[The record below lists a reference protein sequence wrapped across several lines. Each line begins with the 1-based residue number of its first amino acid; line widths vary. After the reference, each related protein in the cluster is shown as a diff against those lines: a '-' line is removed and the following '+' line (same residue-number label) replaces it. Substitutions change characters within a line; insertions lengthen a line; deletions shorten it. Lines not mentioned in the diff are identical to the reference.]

1 VDLRDLLEV
10 SRLPYSVANTN
21 TKEIS
26 VCGIA
31 GVFYKGP
38 EPYGPVGKTLVEM
51 CQELFRRGT
60 DSAGFAIYREPQLDS
75 FLVRVDLDSRSA
87 SNGGPKAVAAAAS
100 EVTTVREVQTVDHN
114 VRLVVD
120 SDSDGKLADQIEDRV
135 EGARVFSVGRS
146 MEIIKDL
153 GAAYSLDRTYHV
165 AGFEGSHGIG
175 HTRMATES
183 RVDIA
188 HSHPFWARPFPDIA
202 VVHNG
207 TITNY
212 HKLRRQLE
220 RKGHHFSTENDSEV
234 IAVYIADRLE
244 SGDSLEDAL
253 NGSVRDLDGTFAYL
267 ISTRDGIGLARD
279 QFAMKPLLFAEDD
292 ELVVLASEEC
302 AIRRV
307 LRDPNL
313 VPRELQAKEVRWWL
327 R

>member
-1 VDLRDLLEV
+1 M
-10 SRLPYSVANTN
+10 
-21 TKEIS
+21 
-26 VCGIA
+26 CGIA
-31 GVFYKGP
+31 GVFYKGNDP
-38 EPYGPVGKTLVEM
+38 GPLGRTLVDM
-51 CQELFRRGT
+51 CQELYRRGT
-60 DSAGFAIYREPQLDS
+60 DSVGYAIYGDVPDES
-75 FLVRVDLDSRSA
+75 FVVRVDLEPASA
-87 SNGGPKAVAAAAS
+87 SDGGPGAVVDAAS
-100 EVTTVREVQTVDHN
+100 QVVSVKDWRLSGHN
-114 VRLVVD
+114 LRLVVD
-120 SDSDGKLADQIEDRV
+120 SDAKGTLADRIEDQV

-153 GAAYSLDRTYHV
+153 GSANDMEPTYHV
-165 AGFEGSHGIG
+165 ARVEGTHGIG

-207 TITNY
+207 HITNY
-212 HKLRRQLE
+212 HKLRRALE
-220 RKGHHFSTENDSEV
+220 ARGHQFSTENDSEV

-244 SGDSLEDAL
+244 HGDSMEEAL
-253 NGSVRDLDGTFAYL
+253 NASVRDLDGTFAYL

-292 ELVVLASEEC
+292 ELVILASEEC

-313 VPRELQAKEVRWWL
+313 VPHELQAKEVRSWL
-327 R
+327 RS

>member
-1 VDLRDLLEV
+1 M
-10 SRLPYSVANTN
+10 
-21 TKEIS
+21 
-26 VCGIA
+26 CGIA

-38 EPYGPVGKTLVEM
+38 EPYGPLGKTLVEM
-51 CQELFRRGT
+51 CEEMFRRGT
-60 DSAGFAIYREPQLDS
+60 DSAGFAIYRQPQPGT
-75 FLVRVDLDSRSA
+75 FLVRVDLEPIAAQD
-87 SNGGPKAVAAAAS
+87 GGPPAVVDAAS
-100 EVTTVREVQTVDHN
+100 QLVRVIGWEATSHN

-120 SDSDGKLADQIEDRV
+120 SDAQGRLADQIEDRV
-135 EGARVFSVGRS
+135 DGARVFSVGRS

-153 GAAYSLDRTYHV
+153 GAAYDLDRVYHV
-165 AGFEGSHGIG
+165 AQYEGSHGIG

-202 VVHNG
+202 LVHNG

-212 HKLRRQLE
+212 HKLRRRLE
-220 RKGHHFSTENDSEV
+220 LKGHHFSTENDSEV

-244 SGDSLEDAL
+244 SGSSMEEAL
-253 NGSVRDLDGTFAYL
+253 QASVADLDGTFAYL
-267 ISTRDGIGLARD
+267 VSTKDGIGLARD
-279 QFAMKPLLFAEDD
+279 QFAMKPLLFAEDE

-307 LRDPNL
+307 LRDPQL
-313 VPRELQAKEVRWWL
+313 VPRELQAREVRWWL

>member
-1 VDLRDLLEV
+1 M
-10 SRLPYSVANTN
+10 
-21 TKEIS
+21 
-26 VCGIA
+26 CGIA

-38 EPYGPVGKTLVEM
+38 EPYGPLGLTLKDM

-60 DSAGFAIYREPQLDS
+60 DSVGFALYGEPAPDTY
-75 FLVRVDLDSRSA
+75 LVRVDLGTASFADGDSH
-87 SNGGPKAVAAAAS
+87 AVADAAA
-100 EVTTVREVQTVDHN
+100 ELVTVKDFKSTGHN
-114 VRLVVD
+114 VRLEVD
-120 SDSDGKLADQIEDRV
+120 SDAGGKLADRIEAEV
-135 EGARVFSVGRS
+135 EGARVFSIGRS

-153 GAAYSLDRTYHV
+153 GAADDLEPVYHL
-165 AGFEGSHGIG
+165 AGYEGSHGIG

-212 HKLRRQLE
+212 HKLRRRLE
-220 RKGHHFSTENDSEV
+220 LRGHHFSTENDSEV

-244 SGDSLEDAL
+244 NGESMEAAL
-253 NGSVRDLDGTFAYL
+253 HASVRDLDGTFAYVV
-267 ISTRDGIGLARD
+267 STKAGLGLARD

-302 AIRRV
+302 AIRKV
-307 LRDPNL
+307 LRDPQL
-313 VPRELQAKEVRWWL
+313 VPRELHAGEVRSWL
-327 R
+327 RS

>member
-1 VDLRDLLEV
+1 M
-10 SRLPYSVANTN
+10 
-21 TKEIS
+21 
-26 VCGIA
+26 CGIA

-38 EPYGPVGKTLVEM
+38 EPYGPLGKTLVEM

-60 DSAGFAIYREPQLDS
+60 DSAGFAIYREPQPDGY
-75 FLVRVDLDSRSA
+75 LVRVDLDSQSA
-87 SNGGPKAVAAAAS
+87 ANGGPQAVAAAAA
-100 EVTTVREVQTVDHN
+100 ELVTVRDAQAVDHN
-114 VRLVVD
+114 IRLVVD
-120 SDSDGKLADQIEDRV
+120 SDADGRLADRIEERV
-135 EGARVFSVGRS
+135 DGARVFSVGRS

-153 GAAYSLDRTYHV
+153 GAAYSLDRAYHV
-165 AGFEGSHGIG
+165 AAFEGSHGIG

-220 RKGHHFSTENDSEV
+220 LKGHRFSTDCDSEV

-244 SGDSLEDAL
+244 NGDSMHEAL
-253 NGSVRDLDGTFAYL
+253 QASVRDLDGTFAYL

-279 QFAMKPLLFAEDD
+279 QFAMKPLLYAEDD

-307 LRDPNL
+307 LRDPQL
-313 VPRELQAKEVRWWL
+313 VPRELQAREVRWWL

>member
-1 VDLRDLLEV
+1 M
-10 SRLPYSVANTN
+10 
-21 TKEIS
+21 
-26 VCGIA
+26 CGIA
-31 GVFYKGP
+31 GVFYKGN
-38 EPYGPVGKTLVEM
+38 EPGPLGRTLVDM
-51 CQELFRRGT
+51 CQELYRRGT
-60 DSAGFAIYREPQLDS
+60 DSAGYAVYGEAADDT
-75 FLVRVDLDSRSA
+75 FLVRVDLDDTLA
-87 SNGGPKAVAAAAS
+87 DDGGPRAVVDAASAVA
-100 EVTTVREVQTVDHN
+100 TVKDWQHNGHN
-114 VRLVVD
+114 VRLLVD
-120 SDSDGKLADQIEDRV
+120 SDGNGTLADRIEDEV
-135 EGARVFSVGRS
+135 DGARVFSVGRS

-153 GAAYSLDRTYHV
+153 GSAYDMEPTYHV
-165 AGFEGSHGIG
+165 ARLEGTHGIG

-207 TITNY
+207 QITNY
-212 HKLRRQLE
+212 HKLRRTLE
-220 RKGHHFSTENDSEV
+220 MKGHHFSTDNDSEV
-234 IAVYIADRLE
+234 IAVYIADRLQQ
-244 SGDSLEDAL
+244 GDSLEDAL
-253 NGSVRDLDGTFAYL
+253 KASVRDLDGTFAYL

-327 R
+327 RS

>member
-1 VDLRDLLEV
+1 M
-10 SRLPYSVANTN
+10 
-21 TKEIS
+21 
-26 VCGIA
+26 CGIA

-38 EPYGPVGKTLVEM
+38 EPYGPLGATLRDM

-60 DSAGFAIYREPQLDS
+60 DSVGFALYGEPAPDTY
-75 FLVRVDLDSRSA
+75 FVRVDLGAARTAD
-87 SNGGPKAVAAAAS
+87 GDGHAVADAAAQL
-100 EVTTVREVQTVDHN
+100 VNVRDFKSTGHN
-114 VRLVVD
+114 VRLEVD
-120 SDSDGKLADQIEDRV
+120 SDAGGKLADRIEDEV
-135 EGARVFSVGRS
+135 EGARVFSIGRS

-153 GAAYSLDRTYHV
+153 GAADDVEQVYHL
-165 AGFEGSHGIG
+165 GGYEGSHGIG

-212 HKLRRQLE
+212 HKLRRRLE
-220 RKGHHFSTENDSEV
+220 LKGHHFSTGNDSEV

-244 SGDSLEDAL
+244 NGDSMQQALEA
-253 NGSVRDLDGTFAYL
+253 SVDDLDGTFAYVV
-267 ISTRDGIGLARD
+267 STKDGIGLARD

-307 LRDPNL
+307 LRDPQL
-313 VPRELQAKEVRWWL
+313 VPRELQAREVRSWL
-327 R
+327 RS

>member
-1 VDLRDLLEV
+1 M
-10 SRLPYSVANTN
+10 
-21 TKEIS
+21 
-26 VCGIA
+26 CGIA

-38 EPYGPVGKTLVEM
+38 EPFGPIGETLRDM

-60 DSAGFAIYREPQLDS
+60 DSVGFAIYGEPAPDTY
-75 FLVRVDLDSRSA
+75 LVRVDL
-87 SNGGPKAVAAAAS
+87 GAAAS
-100 EVTTVREVQTVDHN
+100 ADGDGHAVADAAAELVTVKDFKSTGHN
-114 VRLVVD
+114 VRLEVD
-120 SDSDGKLADQIEDRV
+120 SDASGKLADRIEAEV
-135 EGARVFSVGRS
+135 EGARVFSIGRS

-153 GAAYSLDRTYHV
+153 GAADDVERVYHL
-165 AGFEGSHGIG
+165 GGYQGSHGIG

-212 HKLRRQLE
+212 HKLRRRLE
-220 RKGHHFSTENDSEV
+220 LKGHHFSTENDSEV

-244 SGDSLEDAL
+244 NGDSMQQALEA
-253 NGSVRDLDGTFAYL
+253 SVDDLDGTFAYVV
-267 ISTRDGIGLARD
+267 STRDGIGLARD

-307 LRDPNL
+307 LRDPQL
-313 VPRELQAKEVRWWL
+313 VPRELQAREVRSWL
-327 R
+327 RS

>member
-1 VDLRDLLEV
+1 MGQHGG
-10 SRLPYSVANTN
+10 PP
-21 TKEIS
+21 KEEGAI
-26 VCGIA
+26 CGIV
-31 GVFYKGP
+31 GVFYKGS
-38 EPYGPVGKTLVEM
+38 EAGPVGPTLVEM
-51 CQELFRRGT
+51 CQELYRRGT
-60 DSAGFAIYREPQLDS
+60 DSVGYAIYGPPLPDT
-75 FLVRVDLDSRSA
+75 FLVRVDLPSRVA
-87 SNGGPKAVAAAAS
+87 ADGGPRAVVDAAS
-100 EVTTVREVQTVDHN
+100 EVTRVKDWVLRGHN
-114 VRLVVD
+114 VRLTVEGD
-120 SDSDGKLADQIEDRV
+120 AEGRLADGIEDRV
-135 EGARVFSVGRS
+135 DGARVFSVGRS

-153 GAAYSLDRTYHV
+153 GSAYEVEKTYQV
-165 AGFEGSHGIG
+165 ARYEGTHGIG

-220 RKGHHFSTENDSEV
+220 LKGHHFSTENDSEV

-244 SGDSLEDAL
+244 NGDSMEEAL
-253 NGSVRDLDGTFAYL
+253 TASVRDLDGTFAYL

-279 QFAMKPLLFAEDD
+279 QFAMKPLLYAEDD

>member
-1 VDLRDLLEV
+1 M
-10 SRLPYSVANTN
+10 
-21 TKEIS
+21 
-26 VCGIA
+26 CGIA
-31 GVFYKGP
+31 GVFYKGT
-38 EPYGPVGKTLVEM
+38 EPGPLGRTLVDM

-60 DSAGFAIYREPQLDS
+60 DSAGYAVYSPARTDA
-75 FLVRVDLDSRSA
+75 FLVRVDLEPASA
-87 SNGGPKAVAAAAS
+87 QNGGPSAVLEAAS
-100 EVTTVREVQTVDHN
+100 AVTAVKDWQRAGHN
-114 VRLVVD
+114 LRLVVEGD
-120 SDSDGKLADQIEDRV
+120 AGGKLADQIESQV

-153 GAAYSLDRTYHV
+153 GSANEMEGTYHV
-165 AGFEGSHGIG
+165 ARYEGTHGIG

-212 HKLRRQLE
+212 HKLRRALE
-220 RKGHHFSTENDSEV
+220 QKGHHFATENDSEV
-234 IAVYIADRLE
+234 IAVYIADRLQQ
-244 SGDSLEDAL
+244 GDSMEEAL
-253 NGSVRDLDGTFAYL
+253 TASVRDLDGTFAYL
-267 ISTRDGIGLARD
+267 IATKDGIGLARD

-307 LRDPNL
+307 LRDPTL

-327 R
+327 RS

>member
-1 VDLRDLLEV
+1 M
-10 SRLPYSVANTN
+10 
-21 TKEIS
+21 
-26 VCGIA
+26 CGIA

-38 EPYGPVGKTLVEM
+38 DPYGPLGATLRDM

-60 DSAGFAIYREPQLDS
+60 DSVGFALYGEPAPDTY
-75 FLVRVDLDSRSA
+75 LVRVDLGAASA
-87 SNGGPKAVAAAAS
+87 AEGDGHAVADAAA
-100 EVTTVREVQTVDHN
+100 ELVTVKDFKSTGHN
-114 VRLVVD
+114 VRLEVD
-120 SDSDGKLADQIEDRV
+120 ADAGGKLADRIEAEV
-135 EGARVFSVGRS
+135 EGARVFSIGRS

-153 GAAYSLDRTYHV
+153 GAADDVEQIYHL
-165 AGFEGSHGIG
+165 GGYEGSHGIG

-212 HKLRRQLE
+212 HKLRRRLE
-220 RKGHHFSTENDSEV
+220 LKGHHFSTENDSEV

-244 SGDSLEDAL
+244 NGDTMQQALEA
-253 NGSVRDLDGTFAYL
+253 SVDDLDGTFAYVV
-267 ISTRDGIGLARD
+267 STKDGIGLARD

-302 AIRRV
+302 AIRKV
-307 LRDPNL
+307 LRDPQL
-313 VPRELQAKEVRWWL
+313 VPRELQAREVRSWL
-327 R
+327 RS

>member
-1 VDLRDLLEV
+1 M
-10 SRLPYSVANTN
+10 
-21 TKEIS
+21 
-26 VCGIA
+26 CGIA

-38 EPYGPVGKTLVEM
+38 DPYGPLGATLRDM

-60 DSAGFAIYREPQLDS
+60 DSVGFALYGEPAPNTY
-75 FLVRVDLDSRSA
+75 LVRVDLGATSSA
-87 SNGGPKAVAAAAS
+87 DGDGHAVADAAA
-100 EVTTVREVQTVDHN
+100 ELVTVKDFKSTGHN
-114 VRLVVD
+114 VRLEVD
-120 SDSDGKLADQIEDRV
+120 SDAGGKLADRIEEQV
-135 EGARVFSVGRS
+135 EGARVFSIGRS

-153 GAAYSLDRTYHV
+153 GAADDVDQVYHL
-165 AGFEGSHGIG
+165 GGYEGSHGIG

-212 HKLRRQLE
+212 HKLRRRLE
-220 RKGHHFSTENDSEV
+220 LKGHHFSTENDSEV

-244 SGDSLEDAL
+244 NGDSMQQALEA
-253 NGSVRDLDGTFAYL
+253 SVDDLDGTFAYVV
-267 ISTRDGIGLARD
+267 STKDGLGLARD

-302 AIRRV
+302 AIRKV
-307 LRDPNL
+307 LRDPHL
-313 VPRELQAKEVRWWL
+313 VPRELQAREVRWWL
-327 R
+327 RS

>member
-1 VDLRDLLEV
+1 M
-10 SRLPYSVANTN
+10 
-21 TKEIS
+21 
-26 VCGIA
+26 CGIA

-38 EPYGPVGKTLVEM
+38 DPYGPLGTALKDM

-60 DSAGFAIYREPQLDS
+60 DSVGFALYGEPQPDTY
-75 FLVRVDLDSRSA
+75 LVRVDLDSSRA
-87 SNGGPKAVAAAAS
+87 ADGDGHAVADAAAGL
-100 EVTTVREVQTVDHN
+100 VTVKDFKSAGHN
-114 VRLVVD
+114 VRLEVD
-120 SDSDGKLADQIEDRV
+120 SDADGRLADRIEEEVD
-135 EGARVFSVGRS
+135 GARVFSVGRS

-153 GAAYSLDRTYHV
+153 GAADDVERVYHL
-165 AGFEGSHGIG
+165 AGYEGSHGIG

-212 HKLRRQLE
+212 YQLRRRLE
-220 RKGHHFSTENDSEV
+220 LKGHHFSTENDSEV

-244 SGDSLEDAL
+244 NGDAMQEALEA
-253 NGSVRDLDGTFAYL
+253 SVHDLDGTFAYVV
-267 ISTRDGIGLARD
+267 STKDGLGLARD

-307 LRDPNL
+307 LRDPQL
-313 VPRELQAKEVRWWL
+313 VPRELQAREVRSWL
-327 R
+327 RS